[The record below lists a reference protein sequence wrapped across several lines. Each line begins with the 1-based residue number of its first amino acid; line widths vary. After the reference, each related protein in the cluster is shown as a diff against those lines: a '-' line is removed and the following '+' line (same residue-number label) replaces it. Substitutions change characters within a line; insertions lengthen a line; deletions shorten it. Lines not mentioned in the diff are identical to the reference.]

1 MSASGR
7 TVCLSPAEYPPT
19 PGGVAV
25 AAARLAG
32 DLCDAGYD
40 VHVIAA
46 VTRPGAT
53 GEIETSVERGIH
65 VHRWLHASPSTA
77 DGLFAHRRAVQR
89 LDADVDFDIFHGF
102 FLTAAYPCLAAAT
115 TPGRRRP
122 LIASIRGN
130 DVMTLLDQPLC
141 RGMLL
146 PVLRQATWITS
157 VNEAYLARVAEEIDV
172 AGRSSVIRN
181 GVTIDHTQPWSVT
194 DANRGRVGTVGEFRR
209 VKDVPLL
216 VRAYAA
222 VPSTLRRELRL
233 AGFFSDQDEADWTR
247 TLVTEFGLDSEV
259 TLTGQFPNTEVR
271 AQLARLHVYVQSSAH
286 EGLPNAL
293 LEAAGVGVPLV
304 ATSVGG
310 MREVIADDVNG
321 LLVPHGDPAAM
332 AAAIARV
339 LSDDALAVKLSEGA
353 KALARRLTP
362 QREREAWLSLYA
374 RLLGALD

>member
-1 MSASGR
+1 M
-7 TVCLSPAEYPPT
+7 CLSPAEYPPT

-65 VHRWLHASPSTA
+65 VHRWLHAAPATA

-89 LDADVDFDIFHGF
+89 LDAEFDFDIFHGF
-102 FLTAAYPCLAAAT
+102 FLTAAYPCLGAAT

-157 VNEAYLARVAEEIDV
+157 VNAAYLARVAEEFDI

-181 GVTIDHTQPWSVT
+181 GVTVDHTQPWAVT
-194 DANRGRVGTVGEFRR
+194 DHNRGRVGTVGEFRR
-209 VKDVPLL
+209 VKDIPLL
-216 VRAYAA
+216 VRAYAG
-222 VPSTLRRELRL
+222 VPAALRQGLLL
-233 AGFFSDQDEADWTR
+233 AGFFSDHDEAEWTE
-247 TLVTEFGLDSEV
+247 TLIAEFGLDREV
-259 TLTGQFPNTEVR
+259 TLTGQFANAEVR
-271 AQLARLHVYVQSSAH
+271 AHLARMHVYVQSSAH

-293 LEAAGVGVPLV
+293 LEAAGMGVPLV
-304 ATSVGG
+304 ATAVGG
-310 MREVIADDVNG
+310 MREVIVDEEHG

-332 AAAIARV
+332 AAAITRV
-339 LSDDALAVKLSEGA
+339 LSDDALAARLSEGA
-353 KALARRLTP
+353 HALARRLTP

-374 RLLGALD
+374 QLLAG